1 MDPSISMGKESREKE
16 RIGIGGSI
24 SRNKQKGNER

>member
-1 MDPSISMGKESREKE
+1 MGKESREKE